1 MTREELE
8 RVRAWANGKL
18 ATGAEPPWA
27 WYQYMKLRET
37 LDAILAG
44 MESTVPVTL
53 PADSPQEAQR
63 RGSGHLRLVGTCP
76 PSTAQHRQADEP
88 VQLPM

>member
-1 MTREELE
+1 MTRAEIEKM
-8 RVRAWANGKL
+8 RAWASAKIT
-18 ATGAEPPWA
+18 TGNEPPWA

-44 MESTVPVTL
+44 MDAVEVVTL
-53 PADSPQEAQR
+53 PADSPGSEQHP
-63 RGSGHLRLVGTCP
+63 GSGHLRLVQTDPQDSAQRHPDP
-76 PSTAQHRQADEP
+76 PP